1 MSESCQRWA
10 ADDFFNAPL
19 FCVCIFLSLSS
30 TTRAVFAD
38 KIVLTRVL
46 PDCALR
52 GGKVRDEDRSQHT
65 KEWAISIVDES
76 QWEKWRLG

>member
-1 MSESCQRWA
+1 VRA
-10 ADDFFNAPL
+10 AKVGGGRL
-19 FCVCIFLSLSS
+19 FQCASFLCMYFLSLSS

-52 GGKVRDEDRSQHT
+52 GGKVRDEDHSQHT
-65 KEWAISIVDES
+65 KGMGNINCGRKPMGKMEI
-76 QWEKWRLG
+76 RLT

>member
-1 MSESCQRWA
+1 MY
-10 ADDFFNAPL
+10 
-19 FCVCIFLSLSS
+19 FLSLSS